1 MSKSRENSLPISKS
15 KPPSKRGGYSRLIDP
30 KKRAH
35 VEAYLASG
43 QTQQAYCTAHRL
55 KISRF
60 KGWKLRYQRE
70 QEGYFTPVITPP
82 EISVCTNGIRIEV
95 SKSDSKVV
103 ICNIV
108 EISSVITIMNALLS
122 CN

>member
-1 MSKSRENSLPISKS
+1 MSKSLENSLPISKS

-43 QTQQAYCTAHRL
+43 QQAYCAAHRL
-55 KISRF
+55 KVSRF

-82 EISVCTNGIRIEV
+82 EIRVCANGVRIEV
-95 SKSDSKVV
+95 NKGDSKVV
-103 ICNIV
+103 ICDIA